1 MKTIEISD
9 EVYASLQKLATGFH
23 RTPDEVLAALL
34 NVPTG
39 SPEAADPLAA
49 FILSVDFRAKFTDA
63 DRYLAL
69 LGWVAVRHPADFGEF
84 IRSLP
89 GGRRYLSLHPDEI
102 LAACRH
108 NQARQ
113 IDGTQFWAIMNLD
126 TPTKRRF
133 LARVLEFVGYREEV
147 IEFACS
153 FIGQKRTARHG
164 LNKKS
169 GRP

>member
-1 MKTIEISD
+1 MKTIDVSD
-9 EVYASLQKLATGFH
+9 EVYASLQRLATGFH
-23 RTPDEVLAALL
+23 RTPDEVLASLL
-34 NVPTG
+34 NIPSG
-39 SPEAADPLAA
+39 SAEAAEPLAA
-49 FILSVDFRAKFTDA
+49 FILSAEFRAQYTDA

-69 LGWVAVRHPADFGEF
+69 LAWVAARHPEDFGEF

-89 GGRRYLSLHPDEI
+89 GGRRYLGLSPDEI

-113 IDGTQFWAIMNLD
+113 IDGTQFRAIMNLD

-147 IEFACS
+147 IEFARS
-153 FIGQKRTARHG
+153 FIGQKRATRRSPPPVAA
-164 LNKKS
+164 
-169 GRP
+169 

>member
-1 MKTIEISD
+1 MKTIEVSD
-9 EVYASLQKLATGFH
+9 EVYESLQKLATGFH
-23 RTPDEVLAALL
+23 RTPDEVLSSLL

-39 SPEAADPLAA
+39 SPVAAEPLAA
-49 FILSVDFRAKFTDA
+49 FILSVEFRSKFTDA

-89 GGRRYLSLHPDEI
+89 GGRRYLSLHPEEI
-102 LAACRH
+102 LAECRH

-113 IDGTQFWAIMNLD
+113 IDGTQFWAIMNID

-133 LARVLEFVGYREEV
+133 LARVLEFVGSREEV
-147 IEFACS
+147 IEFACG
-153 FIGQKRTARHG
+153 FIGQKRP
-164 LNKKS
+164 
-169 GRP
+169 GRRNRLPSAAA

>member
-1 MKTIEISD
+1 MAVKTIEISD
-9 EVYASLQKLATGFH
+9 EVYESLQMLATGFH
-23 RTPDEVLAALL
+23 RTPDEVLSALL
-34 NVPTG
+34 NVPSG
-39 SPEAADPLAA
+39 SPEAAEPLAA
-49 FILSVDFRAKFTDA
+49 FILSVEFRSKFTDA

-89 GGRRYLSLHPDEI
+89 GGRRYLSLNPEEI
-102 LAACRH
+102 LATCRH

-113 IDGTQFWAIMNLD
+113 IDGTQFWAIMNID

-147 IEFACS
+147 IEFACG
-153 FIGQKRTARHG
+153 FIGQKRAARR
-164 LNKKS
+164 
-169 GRP
+169 GRLPSAA